1 MITRFKPIKKGKELK
16 HNSMRHHIFT
26 IIVDLKIFYFKKNIQ
41 KALTII
47 LLKCI
52 SSKIDTIVVER
63 GLIGGICSQPF
74 S

>member
-1 MITRFKPIKKGKELK
+1 MITRVKPIKKGKELK

-41 KALTII
+41 EALTII
-47 LLKCI
+47 ALKCI
-52 SSKIDTIVVER
+52 SAEIDTKVVER
-63 GLIGGICSQPF
+63 GLIGGMCSQPF